1 MRLNTNQGQA
11 HFKKM
16 EERRKKRIE
25 IRFAKPKTKEDAK
38 TKK

>member
-25 IRFAKPKTKEDAK
+25 LRFKTTKPKEDAK